1 MLFNF
6 KIFSF
11 FLLLFSLNLSAQE
24 YDVYR
29 IKAVSNG
36 DTIVESISNTIKV
49 PITQL
54 IYIPTVFSPD
64 GDGINDLFYVKGQN
78 IGHLHL
84 EVYNRWGQEVFS
96 APTLGVRWNGSYR
109 GRTCPTGTYVYRLLW
124 DKKTIKTGTVTL
136 IR

>member
-1 MLFNF
+1 MSFKF

-24 YDVYR
+24 YDIYR

-49 PITQL
+49 PKTQL
-54 IYIPTVFSPD
+54 IYIPNVFSPD
-64 GDGINDLFYVKGQN
+64 GDGTNDLFYAKGQN
-78 IGHLHL
+78 IGHLNL
-84 EVYNRWGQEVFS
+84 VVYNRWGQQVFS
-96 APTLGVRWNGSYR
+96 APTLGDRWDGTYR
-109 GRTCPTGTYVYRLLW
+109 GQDCPMGGYIYQLLW
-124 DKKTIKTGTVTL
+124 DKKVISSGTVTL

>member
-84 EVYNRWGQEVFS
+84 EVYNRWGHEVFS
-96 APTLGVRWNGSYR
+96 APTLGDRWNGSYR